1 MGFTTIGELLGSIG
15 DKKWGPDATQDSGQ
29 KSSGGS
35 SGPRQQG
42 DVGTETQRF
51 YQGTKPKSD
60 KGQGDI
66 TDYADVIKAAEET
79 DDPDAYKYAT
89 AVRIVDNQIG
99 NEQTL
104 GDDEYRAAIDAT
116 FDQMNPTVT
125 GSTMRGEDDIL
136 SGAVR
141 TARNAIDD
149 VNETAGYG
157 IDWLWDNTV
166 GNLAGAAGVAG
177 NVGGSILD
185 LIFNDGKGDEW
196 DPENAFNNAKKMA
209 SDLVTP
215 ETGAIASD
223 ILIDLGLSAIPGV
236 GIGLAAGKNAIQQ
249 SENIYEAISGRDDI
263 TGEEI
268 DPLQRGAKGLLGLGS
283 VALSAVPGIGKAKN
297 ADEIA
302 KSGKEMVEEYT
313 GMLDDADNVLSFLD
327 DASSAA
333 SSGSVD
339 DVIKMATDRTDD
351 AGKEIAPLLQQIS
364 DLPEQAGKNA
374 EKLSTASLD
383 DAIAAYADGSAL
395 NTGLDVAQE
404 SDRLAKVIDDVA
416 SSYREPMQFQK
427 EIAQS
432 GLEGAQKASRINTP
446 MAVVDSARQRIADY
460 PENFKGFMREAGSDI
475 KGGHPIDAI
484 RNVRNAFAGPV
495 DINESMMRYAA
506 MNPEA
511 KLRSKV
517 GYTALE
523 NLMPIVGNAV
533 VDAAVVPTALY
544 AELGDD
550 WVEGVDNMIDGMDQN
565 VFAPYVMSLMLA
577 GAAGGNRMS
586 RDLPNV
592 GGSFLNRKGT
602 AGRYVNQPL
611 AAAQGAALSNYL
623 SENPYGVYDEEI
635 DPDTLEDLMRE
646 AGDR

>member
-15 DKKWGPDATQDSGQ
+15 DKGWNPGKE
-29 KSSGGS
+29 SGGGSEQKQS
-35 SGPRQQG
+35 SAPRQQG
-42 DVGTETQRF
+42 DVGSETQRL
-51 YQGTKPKSD
+51 YQGTTPKSD

-66 TDYADVIKAAEET
+66 TDYSDVIKAAEET

-149 VNETAGYG
+149 VNETAGQG

-177 NVGGSILD
+177 NVGGSIID
-185 LIFNDGKGDEW
+185 LVFNGGKGDEW
-196 DPENAFNNAKKMA
+196 DPESAFDNAKKMA

-268 DPLQRGAKGLLGLGS
+268 DFPQRAAKGLLGVGS

-297 ADEIA
+297 ADDIA
-302 KSGKEMVEEYT
+302 KSGKEMIDEYT
-313 GMLDDADNVLSFLD
+313 GMIDDADNVLGFLD
-327 DASSAA
+327 DVSAA
-333 SSGSVD
+333 TSAGNVD
-339 DVIKMATDRTDD
+339 DVIKMATGRTDD
-351 AGKEIAPLLQQIS
+351 VGKELTPLLQEIEG
-364 DLPEQAGKNA
+364 LPAQAGRNA
-374 EKLSTASLD
+374 ERVTSASLD
-383 DAIAAYADGSAL
+383 DAIAAYADPSTMK
-395 NTGLDVAQE
+395 TGLDVADE
-404 SDRLAKVIDDVA
+404 GSRLSKVIDDVA

-432 GLEGAQKASRINTP
+432 GLENAQSASRINTP
-446 MAVVDSARQRIADY
+446 MAVVDSARQRISDY
-460 PENFKGFMREAGSDI
+460 PENFKGFMKQAGGNI
-475 KGGHPIDAI
+475 KGGHPIQAI
-484 RNVRNAFAGPV
+484 RDVRNAFAGPV
-495 DINESMMRYAA
+495 DINDSMMRYAA

-511 KLRSKV
+511 GFWKKR
-517 GYTALE
+517 GYDVIE
-523 NLMPIVGNAV
+523 NLSPMVGNAM
-533 VDAAVVPTALY
+533 VDAAVIPTAMY

-550 WVEGVDNMIDGMDQN
+550 WVEGVDNMIDDMDPR
-565 VFAPYVMSLMLA
+565 VFAPYAMSLMLA
-577 GAAGGNRMS
+577 GTAGGNRMS
-586 RDLPNV
+586 RNLPNV
-592 GGSFLNRKGT
+592 GGSFLNPKGT
-602 AGRYVNQPL
+602 AGRFVNQPL
-611 AAAQGAALSNYL
+611 AAAQGAALSNYMT
-623 SENPYGVYDEEI
+623 ENPYGVYDDEI
-635 DPDTLEDLMRE
+635 DPGTLEELMRE

>member
-15 DKKWGPDATQDSGQ
+15 DKGWNPGAE
-29 KSSGGS
+29 SGGSEQKQS

-42 DVGTETQRF
+42 DVGSDTQRL

-60 KGQGDI
+60 QGQGDI
-66 TDYADVIKAAEET
+66 TGYQDVIKAAEET

-125 GSTMRGEDDIL
+125 GSAMRGEDDIL

-141 TARNAIDD
+141 TARNVIDD

-157 IDWLWDNTV
+157 IDWLWDNTI
-166 GNLAGAAGVAG
+166 GNLAGVAGVAG
-177 NVGGSILD
+177 NVGGSIID
-185 LIFNDGKGDEW
+185 LVFNGGEGDEW
-196 DPENAFNNAKKMA
+196 DPENAFNNAKTMA
-209 SDLVTP
+209 SNLVTP

-223 ILIDLGLSAIPGV
+223 VLIDLGLSAIPGI

-249 SENIYEAISGRDDI
+249 SENIYEAFTGRDDI

-268 DPLQRGAKGLLGLGS
+268 DFPQRVAKGLLGAGS

-302 KSGKEMVEEYT
+302 KSGKEMIEEYT
-313 GMLDDADNVLSFLD
+313 GMIDDADNVLSFLD

-333 SSGSVD
+333 STGNVD
-339 DVIKMATDRTDD
+339 DVIKMATGRTDD
-351 AGKEIAPLLQQIS
+351 AGKELTPLLQQIG
-364 DLPEQAGKNA
+364 DLPNQAGKNA
-374 EKLSTASLD
+374 EKVASASLD
-383 DAIAAYADGSAL
+383 DAIAAYADSSTMK
-395 NTGLDVAQE
+395 TGLDVADE
-404 SDRLAKVIDDVA
+404 GSRLSKVIDDVA
-416 SSYREPMQFQK
+416 NSYREPMQFQK
-427 EIAQS
+427 EVAQS
-432 GLEGAQKASRINTP
+432 GLESAQKASRINTP
-446 MAVVDSARQRIADY
+446 MAMVDSARQRISDY
-460 PENFKGFMREAGSDI
+460 PENFKGFMKQAGGEL
-475 KGGHPIDAI
+475 KGGHPIQAI
-484 RNVRNAFAGPV
+484 RDVRNAFTGPV
-495 DINESMMRYAA
+495 DINDSMMRYAA

-511 KLRSKV
+511 GWKSKIWQAA
-517 GYTALE
+517 GE
-523 NLMPIVGNAV
+523 NLMPIVGNLA
-533 VDAAVVPTALY
+533 VDAAVVPTAMY

-550 WVEGVDNMIDGMDQN
+550 WAEGVDNVFDNMDPQIL
-565 VFAPYVMSLMLA
+565 APYLMSLMFA
-577 GAAGGNRMS
+577 GTAGGNRMS
-586 RDLPNV
+586 RDLPNI
-592 GGSFLNRKGT
+592 GGSFLNSKGT
-602 AGRYVNQPL
+602 AGRKFNQPL
-611 AAAQGAALSNYL
+611 AAAQGAALSNYMN
-623 SENPYGVYDEEI
+623 ENPYGVYDEEI

>member
-1 MGFTTIGELLGSIG
+1 MGFTTIGELLGSVG
-15 DKKWGPDATQDSGQ
+15 DKGWVPNKESGSGQ

-35 SGPRQQG
+35 SEPRQQG
-42 DVGTETQRF
+42 DVGSETQRL
-51 YQGTKPKSD
+51 YQGTSPKSD

-66 TDYADVIKAAEET
+66 ADYADVIKAAEET

-125 GSTMRGEDDIL
+125 GSAMRGEDDVI

-141 TARNAIDD
+141 TARNVIDD
-149 VNETAGYG
+149 VNETAGHG

-166 GNLAGAAGVAG
+166 GNLAGVAGVAG
-177 NVGGSILD
+177 NVGGSLID
-185 LIFNDGKGDEW
+185 LVFNGGEGDEW
-196 DPENAFNNAKKMA
+196 DPESAFNNAKKMA

-268 DPLQRGAKGLLGLGS
+268 DFPQRVAKGLLGLGS
-283 VALSAVPGIGKAKN
+283 TALSVVPGIGKAKN

-302 KSGKEMVEEYT
+302 KSGKEMIDEYT
-313 GMLDDADNVLSFLD
+313 GMLDDADNVLNFLD
-327 DASSAA
+327 DATAAA
-333 SSGSVD
+333 SSRNVD
-339 DVIKMATDRTDD
+339 DVIKMAADRTDD
-351 AGKEIAPLLQQIS
+351 AGKELTPLLQQIS
-364 DLPEQAGKNA
+364 DLPNQAGKNA
-374 EKLSTASLD
+374 EKISAASLD

-395 NTGLDVAQE
+395 NTGLDVVDE

-432 GLEGAQKASRINTP
+432 GLESAQKAARINTP

-460 PENFKGFMREAGSDI
+460 PENFKGFMKQAGSDI
-475 KGGHPIDAI
+475 KGGHPIQAI
-484 RNVRNAFAGPV
+484 RDVRNAFAGPV
-495 DINESMMRYAA
+495 DINDSMMRYAA

-511 KLRSKV
+511 GRIKKA
-517 GYTALE
+517 GYSALE
-523 NLMPIVGNAV
+523 NVAPVVGNLG
-533 VDAAVVPTALY
+533 VDAAVIPTAMY

-550 WVEGVDNMIDGMDQN
+550 WEEGVDNMIDNMDPH
-565 VFAPYVMSLMLA
+565 VFAPYIMSFMLA
-577 GAAGGNRMS
+577 GPAGANRMS

-592 GGSFLNRKGT
+592 GGSFLRPDGKM
-602 AGRYVNQPL
+602 GRLINQPY
-611 AAAQGAALSNYL
+611 AAAQGTALSNYM

-635 DPDTLEDLMRE
+635 DPETLEDLMRE
-646 AGDR
+646 AGDQ

>member
-15 DKKWGPDATQDSGQ
+15 DKGWNPGKE
-29 KSSGGS
+29 SGGDSEKKQS
-35 SGPRQQG
+35 SAPRQQG
-42 DVGTETQRF
+42 DVGSETQRF

-141 TARNAIDD
+141 TARNVIDD
-149 VNETAGYG
+149 VNETAGHG

-185 LIFNDGKGDEW
+185 LVFNGGKGDEW
-196 DPENAFNNAKKMA
+196 DPEKAFDNAKKMA

-249 SENIYEAISGRDDI
+249 SENIYEAFTGRDDI

-268 DPLQRGAKGLLGLGS
+268 DPLQRIAKGALGAGS
-283 VALSAVPGIGKAKN
+283 VALSVVPGVGKAKN

-302 KSGKEMVEEYT
+302 KSGKEMIEEYA
-313 GMLDDADNVLSFLD
+313 GMIDDADNVLGFLD
-327 DASSAA
+327 DATAAA

-339 DVIKMATDRTDD
+339 DAIKMATGRTDD
-351 AGKEIAPLLQQIS
+351 AGKELAPILQQIG

-374 EKLSTASLD
+374 EKVTSSSLD
-383 DAIAAYADGSAL
+383 DAIAAYADPSTMK
-395 NTGLDVAQE
+395 TGLDVADE
-404 SDRLAKVIDDVA
+404 GNRLAKVIDDVA

-427 EIAQS
+427 EVAQS
-432 GLEGAQKASRINTP
+432 GLESAQRASRINTP
-446 MAVVDSARQRIADY
+446 MAMVDSARQRIADY
-460 PENFKGFMREAGSDI
+460 PENFKGFMKQAGGDI
-475 KGGHPIDAI
+475 KGGHPIQAI
-484 RNVRNAFAGPV
+484 RDVRNAFVGPV
-495 DINESMMRYAA
+495 DINDSMMRYAA

-511 KLRSKV
+511 GRLKKI
-517 GYTALE
+517 GMGALE
-523 NLMPIVGNAV
+523 NLMPTAGNLA
-533 VDAAVVPTALY
+533 VDAAVVPTAMY

-550 WVEGVDNMIDGMDQN
+550 WVEGVDNMIDNTDPR
-565 VFAPYVMSLMLA
+565 VFAPYAMSLMLA
-577 GAAGGNRMS
+577 GTAGGNRMS
-586 RDLPNV
+586 RNLPNI
-592 GGSFLNRKGT
+592 GGSFLNSKGT
-602 AGRYVNQPL
+602 AGRFVNQPL
-611 AAAQGAALSNYL
+611 AAAQGAALSNYMT
-623 SENPYGVYDEEI
+623 ENPYGVYDDEI
-635 DPDTLEDLMRE
+635 DPDTLDELMRE